1 MKICVGS
8 IYKAKNVHDQDHS
21 ISSDVQHYTYLHVKG
36 IEKNNK
42 NKTFF
47 YISSVRY
54 IYMHIKGQQFGQL
67 FNKKNIPMYLTAL
80 GTCTVNY
87 TSTLSHVTCNLRKV

>member
-36 IEKNNK
+36 IEKK
-42 NKTFF
+42 KQKQKLFLYQQCT
-47 YISSVRY
+47 VY
-54 IYMHIKGQQFGQL
+54 IYAYQR
-67 FNKKNIPMYLTAL
+67 T
-80 GTCTVNY
+80 TVW
-87 TSTLSHVTCNLRKV
+87 STV

>member
-36 IEKNNK
+36 IEKTNK
-42 NKTFF
+42 KKNIFF
-47 YISSVRY
+47 KSALYG
-54 IYMHIKGQQFGQL
+54 IYMHIKGQQCGQL
-67 FNKKNIPMYLTAL
+67 FNKKIYP
-80 GTCTVNY
+80 CT
-87 TSTLSHVTCNLRKV
+87 